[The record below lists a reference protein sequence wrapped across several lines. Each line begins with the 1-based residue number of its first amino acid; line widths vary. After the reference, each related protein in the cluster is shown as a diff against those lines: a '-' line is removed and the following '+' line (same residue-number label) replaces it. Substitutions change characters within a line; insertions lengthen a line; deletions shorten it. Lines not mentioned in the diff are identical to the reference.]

1 MAAKVAGSCGNTG
14 AQALNAHRMT
24 AKRKITF
31 IEATMYKKINAAKE
45 EFYLASFG
53 KTSITNN
60 SNFKAHHIM
69 SNDQTPQIQDLL
81 NKYKYS
87 LLSSKN
93 ELHPLKNKIKNILP
107 EDKSDDFFKE
117 ADQWIKNCISLG
129 IEAKKIYRNNF
140 KKGHPEFDALFQKA
154 KELDPI
160 AEDYINRILDKG
172 HWNPDSPKNDN
183 TENLSEKLSELR
195 KYASWNDHEIK
206 VDKLSNNI
214 LFRYPD
220 QKERVETEIRLGKLA
235 KEYYD
240 SAYKLGLNNGS
251 QADIARMM
259 VKMKHNGLNESE
271 IKKAEKQYRN
281 GASARKR
288 QEDAKAYPL
297 DKLDWSNLESNSI
310 NSLKPAKKWT
320 ILFDETGKEFTRTA
334 PSKRSSIGKGVFLIV
349 PDYVKLPD
357 LERNWHASERTY
369 EEIVKVIRQI
379 KKVPCAVLGIPV
391 TALPEIDRNK
401 WLSCVEILL
410 DLLLR
415 LLPVEENTEINLLVE
430 QKGEYNQTNYLTLDE
445 TCTASLILLAR
456 SNKEKANKIKIAGKF
471 VTKNEHPWNGYV
483 DAAAFIW
490 GSPKHKDLLHYTQ
503 WEDLCLQ
510 NGKNIK
516 RLCAALD
523 YFFLNHSLKPN
534 DWNDLITDAINQK
547 ELSLSWTLLNKLGE
561 KTSQNITLWEQYL
574 NYTVEH
580 LNSKAINMRTLGVK
594 TSWLE
599 QWRPDNRALPPRLRL
614 LWLTTKLAE
623 ENHCGKI
630 DSFPEYQAELKSLM
644 TQLHDEDAP
653 LTCDAALHL
662 AVSHTDMF
670 DFEGAKKLL
679 EPWHD
684 VKPAVP
690 GLKLYGRLLSSHA
703 QHEAFTDNTQAAIN
717 YFTSAFH
724 AFGQLSD
731 NKSAKLDIDQTCA
744 YLLTVLMDS
753 DQDIRS
759 AFNIFSSKYFDGS
772 PDDIAPYL
780 ATSIEDEEKY
790 KHYILLRFLVSQHAS
805 RKEVNAYF
813 SMKDKWRVGFGHPW
827 ELIEFYRACLC
838 DDREEKLKRLNS
850 AYEIAMTGSG
860 PMHVIAAVIAGARL
874 LLEPDGRDEYLS
886 LVEQCRA
893 EIPLLGARAD
903 ILLEH
908 PEKQYPPLIL
918 AEKVL
923 PFNFR

>member
-1 MAAKVAGSCGNTG
+1 
-14 AQALNAHRMT
+14 
-24 AKRKITF
+24 
-31 IEATMYKKINAAKE
+31 
-45 EFYLASFG
+45 
-53 KTSITNN
+53 
-60 SNFKAHHIM
+60 M

-93 ELHPLKNKIKNILP
+93 ELHTLKNKIKNILP

-117 ADQWIKNCISLG
+117 AGQWIKNCISLG

-140 KKGHPEFDALFQKA
+140 KKGHPEFDTLFQKA

-160 AEDYINRILDKG
+160 AEDYLNRILDKG
-172 HWNPDSPKNDN
+172 QWNPDSTKNDN
-183 TENLSEKLSELR
+183 MENLSKKLSELR
-195 KYASWNDHEIK
+195 KYASWNGHEIK
-206 VDKLSNNI
+206 VDKLSKDI
-214 LFRYPD
+214 LSRYPD
-220 QKERVETEIRLGKLA
+220 QKERVETEIRLGKRA

-251 QADIARMM
+251 QADIDRMM
-259 VKMKHNGLNESE
+259 DKMKHDGLNESE

-288 QEDAKAYPL
+288 QEDAKAYPHAV
-297 DKLDWSNLESNSI
+297 LDWSNLESNSI

-357 LERNWHASERTY
+357 LETNWHASERTY
-369 EEIVKVIRQI
+369 GEIVKVIRQI

-430 QKGEYNQTNYLTLDE
+430 QKGDYNENNNLTLDD
-445 TCTASLILLAR
+445 TCTAALLR
-456 SNKEKANKIKIAGKF
+456 LGKSNIEKANKIKITGSF
-471 VTKNEHPWNGYV
+471 ISKNKHPWNGYV
-483 DAAAFIW
+483 DATAFIW
-490 GSPKHKDLLHYTQ
+490 GSKDCRELLHYTQ
-503 WEDLCLQ
+503 WEGPCLQ
-510 NGKNIK
+510 NGINIK
-516 RLCAALD
+516 KLCAD
-523 YFFLNHSLKPN
+523 IYYFFLNHSLLPN
-534 DWNDLITDAINQK
+534 DWDALIADAIGQK
-547 ELSLSWTLLNKLGE
+547 ELSLSWTLLNKLGK

-623 ENHCGKI
+623 ENHRGKI

-690 GLKLYGRLLSSHA
+690 GLQLYGRLLSSYG
-703 QHEAFTDNTQAAIN
+703 QQEAFTGNLRKSYEYFDQAIKAFN
-717 YFTSAFH
+717 KLSNHESA
-724 AFGQLSD
+724 
-731 NKSAKLDIDQTCA
+731 NLDKEQTHA
-744 YLLTVLMDS
+744 YLLTALMDIDS
-753 DQDIRS
+753 DIRS
-759 AFNIFSSKYFDGS
+759 FFISNAPLYFGKDLTHITPS
-772 PDDIAPYL
+772 L
-780 ATSIEDEEKY
+780 AASIEDKEKY
-790 KHYILLRFLVSQHAS
+790 KHYILLRFLLSKHAS
-805 RKEVNAYF
+805 KEEVNAYF

-850 AYEIAMTGSG
+850 AYEIAITGSG

-874 LLEPDGRDEYLS
+874 LLEPNGRDEYLS

-908 PEKQYPPLIL
+908 PEKKYPPLIL
-918 AEKVL
+918 AKKVL